1 MAGVFDLNVRH
12 LRLLSLMAQHGRVS
26 TTARA
31 AGISQPALSQ
41 ALSNL
46 EKQFSIKVFERTP
59 QGVQPTPAGRR
70 LLGRVDRALRH
81 YSEAFRKLNVPLPRG
96 DPLNA
101 LVSGHIRGLI
111 YLADAGNFLRAA
123 AAARISVPSLHRA
136 VRELEV
142 VAGCALVER
151 RGRGVGLTRAG
162 SRLASGFMLGAR
174 ELRAALDEAQG
185 LEGRVAIG
193 AMALSRSLLLPTALA
208 ELHAEYP
215 QADIDV
221 VEGSYLELAEMLRS
235 GRLDVIVGALRET
248 SVRDL
253 RQAAL
258 FSNRV
263 TIIGRAGHPLAKEVA
278 SFEQLSAFP
287 WIVARRASGLLE
299 RWQQIFDDAGVARP
313 QAPIRC
319 GSVALIRGLLVQ
331 SDFLTLLSPYHR
343 NHQPSRLESNPCAG
357 PLARTAADRC

>member
-1 MAGVFDLNVRH
+1 
-12 LRLLSLMAQHGRVS
+12 
-26 TTARA
+26 
-31 AGISQPALSQ
+31 
-41 ALSNL
+41 
-46 EKQFSIKVFERTP
+46 
-59 QGVQPTPAGRR
+59 
-70 LLGRVDRALRH
+70 
-81 YSEAFRKLNVPLPRG
+81 
-96 DPLNA
+96 
-101 LVSGHIRGLI
+101 
-111 YLADAGNFLRAA
+111 
-123 AAARISVPSLHRA
+123 
-136 VRELEV
+136 
-142 VAGCALVER
+142 
-151 RGRGVGLTRAG
+151 
-162 SRLASGFMLGAR
+162 LASGFMLGAR

-331 SDFLTLLSPYHR
+331 SDFLTLLSPDQVSAEIEAGSLTPIRSCVPDTMRTIGTISRADWNPTHVQGR
-343 NHQPSRLESNPCAG
+343 LLELLRIVAERQPSA
-357 PLARTAADRC
+357 